1 MDINLN
7 VRMLCQTQV
16 IPYVHVAGLNVIYP
30 SACSSDIAAVRSV
43 IPKDINLNVTVAVF
57 PDVHTAKLLY
67 G

>member
-16 IPYVHVAGLNVIYP
+16 IPHVHIAGVKNVYS
-30 SACSSDIAAVRSV
+30 SACSRDIAAVRSV

-67 G
+67 D